1 MNEFYNDRLD
11 NIIASLPGIFNV
23 TSNLDNKK
31 TIEPIRIFFDVSSTN
46 NTGLFFLT
54 RCCDRRYWRYGHLWK
69 IELSVGDMFNDNN
82 LPITYMLHSG
92 NVVEEESNIQA
103 KNLITNMNWHLNAPT
118 FMNAFNLKKEKF
130 IKSYISYQRKL
141 KLKIINNELY

>member
-31 TIEPIRIFFDVSSTN
+31 NIDPIRIFFDVSSNN

-92 NVVEEESNIQA
+92 NVVEEEAASQA
-103 KNLITNMNWHLNAPT
+103 TNLIANMNWHLNHTT
-118 FMNAFNLKKEKF
+118 FITGFKLKKENF